1 MKRKRLMMI
10 GLSGI
15 LAMSTPIA
23 TFAAQADSMG
33 SRPPMEQGDNRN
45 LRMQDDN
52 FAPYMNPAGEQ
63 ESDGNRPE
71 LPPDMNSS
79 GQMTPPDMNSNGQM
93 TPPDMNSNGRMNPPD
108 MSSGNKNNTLPEK
121 PMDEDGNG
129 SEQFKGDESGR
140 PGQGMDENMTPPE
153 KPVDEDG
160 NEIEPPEGEEF
171 GAPGQDID
179 GQMMP
184 PDMNEDNDQNLNPIQ
199 KIGRFFKEK
208 VGGFFKRL
216 FGGDEN
222 KEDNNSYSE
231 PESGQSDMNENTR
244 PGMPGQESDVRND
257 GNGGPNGHERPDGQE
272 MPVQG
277 GYGGNTNAE
286 YTAANTLT
294 EDSDNVSYC
303 SDADG
308 ENAVLVDGDTV
319 NIVAASVNKT
329 GSSNGEDSDFYGTN
343 AAVLASNGATL
354 TISDTEVTTDGTH
367 ANAVFSYGQGT
378 TLNISDTVIT
388 TTGNNSGGIMTTG
401 GATTNATN
409 LTVSTSGNSSAAIRT
424 DRGGGTVN
432 VTEGTYSTSG
442 VGSPAIYSTADIT
455 VSDATLVSTSS
466 EAVVIEGGN
475 SVTLNNSAV
484 SGNNSVLNGQSTIST
499 NVLIYQSMSGD
510 ASEGSSSFTMNGGT
524 LTSGIGAMFHVTNVT
539 TEITLN
545 DVDMSYSDGS
555 DTLLIASADAW
566 GKSGSNGG
574 QVTFNLVSQEANGDI
589 SVDNSSSLTLNIT
602 DNSQYTGAINTSGAA
617 GSVKVVLESGSTW
630 VLTGDAYVD
639 SFTGDYSGV
648 ITNGYSLYVN
658 GVRVA

>member
-15 LAMSTPIA
+15 LAMSTPIT

-45 LRMQDDN
+45 LRMQGDN

-63 ESDGNRPE
+63 DSDGNRPE
-71 LPPDMNSS
+71 LPPDMNSN
-79 GQMTPPDMNSNGQM
+79 GQMNPPDMNSNGQETPPDMNSNGQM
-93 TPPDMNSNGRMNPPD
+93 NPPDMNSNGQETPPDMNSNGQIN
-108 MSSGNKNNTLPEK
+108 
-121 PMDEDGNG
+121 
-129 SEQFKGDESGR
+129 
-140 PGQGMDENMTPPE
+140 PPE

-160 NEIEPPEGEEF
+160 NELEPPEGEEF
-171 GAPGQDID
+171 GAPGQDMD
-179 GQMMP
+179 GQMMH
-184 PDMNEDNDQNLNPIQ
+184 PDMNEDNDQNLNSIQ

-257 GNGGPNGHERPDGQE
+257 GNGGPNGQGRPDGQE
-272 MPVQG
+272 MPGQG

-286 YTAANTLT
+286 YAAANTLT

-319 NIVAASVNKT
+319 NIVAALINKT

-432 VTEGTYSTSG
+432 VTEGSYSTSG
-442 VGSPAIYSTADIT
+442 IGSPAIYSTADIT

-484 SGNNSVLNGQSTIST
+484 SGNNSVLNGQSTVNT

-510 ASEGSSSFTMNGGT
+510 ATEGSSSFTMNSGT

-574 QVTFNLVSQEANGDI
+574 QVAFNLVSQEANGDI

-639 SFTGDYSGV
+639 SFTGDYSDV